1 MDQRDRLTDT
11 GLWASKLRL
20 DQPLLIA
27 ECLRR
32 EAFPRQDE
40 RLLAAVVAP
49 FVYDGDQES
58 RVNLKKMTRKLGLA
72 CRRVVSALAP
82 LSKRMEEGAFAVS
95 PLYLWTSMVMYEWA
109 KGGEWDEIVQRAG
122 IVDGDMAMLVLR
134 TADNLRQL
142 TSLRETHPEIA
153 ELAMKAREAIL
164 REPVIFE

>member
-1 MDQRDRLTDT
+1 
-11 GLWASKLRL
+11 L

-32 EAFPRQDE
+32 EAFPRRDE

-58 RVNLKKMTRKLGLA
+58 RINLKKMPRKLGQA
-72 CRRVVSALAP
+72 CHRVVTTLNP
-82 LSKRMEEGAFAVS
+82 LSKRMEDAGFTVN
-95 PLYLWTSMVMYEWA
+95 PLYLWTSVVMYEWA
-109 KGGEWDEIVQRAG
+109 KGGDWDEIIQGAG

-142 TSLRETHPEIA
+142 TSLKETHPDIA
-153 ELAMKAREAIL
+153 DLALKARDTIL